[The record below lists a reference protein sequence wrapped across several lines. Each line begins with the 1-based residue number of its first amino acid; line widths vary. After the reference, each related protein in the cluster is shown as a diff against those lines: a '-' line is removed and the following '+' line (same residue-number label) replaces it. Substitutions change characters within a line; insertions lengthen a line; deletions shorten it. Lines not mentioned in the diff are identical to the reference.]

1 MTAVDVTIIDQ
12 IISEGHKREI
22 ATRLTDALISLD
34 RDRTPGE
41 RKRWRVV
48 AQAMP
53 SAALP
58 ERGTARRVADLDYP
72 AWHAHLAGTRRWM
85 PGRDGGTPS

>member
-12 IISEGHKREI
+12 IISEGHKREL

-48 AQAMP
+48 AQAVL
-53 SAALP
+53 SAAAP
-58 ERGTARRVADLDYP
+58 DRGTDRRVAGLDYP